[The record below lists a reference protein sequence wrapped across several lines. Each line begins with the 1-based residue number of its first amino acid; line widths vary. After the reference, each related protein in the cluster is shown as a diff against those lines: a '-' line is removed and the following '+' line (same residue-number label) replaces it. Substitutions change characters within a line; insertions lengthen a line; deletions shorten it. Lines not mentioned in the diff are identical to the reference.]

1 MWIAADDAYENN
13 NFRLTPYGNSI
24 ALSNLSRAA
33 KLREMLKRDSSIYLS
48 IYSSV
53 RLSVYLFFKH
63 NIPYRLHTDNDFLKF
78 YIFDR
83 FDKYE
88 KSCVFIRN
96 VCGKP
101 SVSLSHSTLHK
112 MGSYCVEQTVYIRK
126 WWHNSGLAGSCGVLV
141 GNWERAGGYGCLRLR
156 CTG

>member
-13 NFRLTPYGNSI
+13 NFRLTPYDNSI

-63 NIPYRLHTDNDFLKF
+63 KFHTD
-78 YIFDR
+78 YIPTTT
-83 FDKYE
+83 
-88 KSCVFIRN
+88 S
-96 VCGKP
+96 
-101 SVSLSHSTLHK
+101 
-112 MGSYCVEQTVYIRK
+112 
-126 WWHNSGLAGSCGVLV
+126 
-141 GNWERAGGYGCLRLR
+141 
-156 CTG
+156 